1 MSMKT
6 KSMTEKKRTKINL
19 SMTKDAVAMLKEISS
34 SMGMTQSGF
43 VEFMVRQVARADK
56 VPMGQMVQE
65 TLEVFM
71 KK

>member
-1 MSMKT
+1 
-6 KSMTEKKRTKINL
+6 
-19 SMTKDAVAMLKEISS
+19 
-34 SMGMTQSGF
+34 
-43 VEFMVRQVARADK
+43 VRQVARADK

>member
-1 MSMKT
+1 MVMKT
-6 KSMTEKKRTKINL
+6 KPKVGRIRKRIML
-19 SMTKDAVAMLKEISS
+19 SMSEEAIGMLDDVSKT
-34 SMGMTQSGF
+34 MGMSRSGF
-43 VEFMVRQVARADK
+43 VEFMVRQVIRADR